1 MMAAVPKSAILPR
14 VVGLAGGLVA
24 IGIGVALTG
33 SADARPGQL
42 TQLSGTGACVS
53 QLDTVGLCAAGR
65 GMNAPDAVAV
75 SPDGRSIYVA
85 SFGVSDLVAGNP
97 GAVAVFR
104 RTAKDGRI
112 AQLRGQSGC
121 VGAAVTRCMPARAV
135 EGASGLAV
143 SPDGRNVYV
152 SALGSGAVAA
162 FTRTATGGLAQLPAA
177 AGCVGGEAADGCA
190 PARGLEQPTD
200 LALSA
205 DGRNVYVSSFG
216 SGSVAAFSRSSTGQ
230 LTQLAGGD
238 ACVAVSDEDGTAHG
252 CAAGRGLTLPISTA
266 ISPDGRNVYVLS
278 DESLAVFRRAPS
290 GALTQ
295 LGGAAGCLSGD
306 GSGGDCA
313 SYPLLYAAIDIAVS
327 PDGTTVYVSTY
338 SPGAI
343 HIFRRSRQTGALTPL
358 APVTGGTGLEGVS
371 DVEVSP
377 DGANLYAASPF
388 SDAVLAFARA
398 ADGRLRQLPADAAC
412 VGDTEAGTGCAP
424 GEVLTRAAT
433 VAVSPDNHHV
443 YVTSAQAIGVTCA
456 CGEELG
462 SLSVFSREVIP
473 RLALTRPTAPQSP
486 VRVDGSFSVKA
497 AVATN
502 AAEVAVTCTVRAG
515 GRALR
520 ATGRYAAGVA
530 TCAGTVPPRTAG
542 NRLAVTLRVVAG
554 PLSRQISFSLPI
566 RR

>member
-1 MMAAVPKSAILPR
+1 M
-14 VVGLAGGLVA
+14 GLAGGLVA

-42 TQLSGTGACVS
+42 TQLSGAGACVS

-112 AQLRGQSGC
+112 AQLGKQSGC
-121 VGAAVTRCMPARAV
+121 VGAAVTGCAGARAV

-152 SALGSGAVAA
+152 SALGSGSVAA
-162 FTRTATGGLAQLPAA
+162 FARTATGGLSQLPAA
-177 AGCVGGEAADGCA
+177 AGCVGGEATDGCG

-200 LALSA
+200 LAVSA

-216 SGSVAAFSRSSTGQ
+216 NGAVAAFSRSSNGQ
-230 LTQLAGGD
+230 LVQLAGSG
-238 ACVAVSDEDGTAHG
+238 ACVAHSDEDGTTDG
-252 CAAGRGLTLPISTA
+252 CAAGRGLTLPNAIA
-266 ISPDGRNVYVLS
+266 ISPDGRNVYALS
-278 DESLAVFRRAPS
+278 DESLAVFRRGPS

-295 LGGAAGCLSGD
+295 LGAAAGCLSGD
-306 GSGGDCA
+306 GSGGDCT

-343 HIFRRSRQTGALTPL
+343 HVFRRNPQTGALTPL
-358 APVTGGTGLEGVS
+358 APVTDGTGLEGVS

-398 ADGRLRQLPADAAC
+398 ADGRLRQLPEDAAC
-412 VGDTEAGTGCAP
+412 VGDAEAGTGCAP

-433 VAVSPDNHHV
+433 VAISPDNRHV
-443 YVTSAQAIGVTCA
+443 YVTSAQAIGVSCA

-462 SLSVFSREVIP
+462 SLSVFAREVIP
-473 RLALTRPTAPQSP
+473 RLAIARPATSQSTI
-486 VRVDGSFSVKA
+486 RAGGSFAVKA

-502 AAEVAVTCTVRAG
+502 AAEVAVTCTVRAA
-515 GRALR
+515 GRAVR
-520 ATGRYAAGVA
+520 ATGRYAPGIA
-530 TCAGTVPPRTAG
+530 TCAGTVPARAAG
-542 NRLAVTLRVVAG
+542 NRLAVTIRVVAG
-554 PLSRQISFSLPI
+554 PLARQIGFSLPI
-566 RR
+566 LR